1 MKKQIV
7 WIADVP
13 GWAYDNRAKQIASRL
28 SDYSHL
34 IIYDIVKNWE
44 KAMPLVAGAD
54 IVVCPD
60 PRILNMLPF
69 KKRVLQHVNAIK
81 IF

>member
-1 MKKQIV
+1 MKKQV
-7 WIADVP
+7 LWIADVP

-28 SDYSHL
+28 SSYSHT
-34 IIYDIVKNWE
+34 IIYDIIKNWDSV
-44 KAMPLVAGAD
+44 MPLVAAAD

-60 PRILNMLPF
+60 PRLLKMLPF
-69 KKRVLQHVNAIK
+69 TNRVLQHVNAIK

>member
-1 MKKQIV
+1 MKKQIL

-13 GWAYDNRAKQIASRL
+13 GWAYDNRAKQIASKL
-28 SDYSHL
+28 PCYSHT
-34 IIYDIVKNWE
+34 IVYDIVKNWE
-44 KAMPLVAGAD
+44 NVFPLVAGAD

-60 PRILNMLPF
+60 PRLLPMLPF
-69 KKRVLQHVNAIK
+69 ANRVLQHVNAIK